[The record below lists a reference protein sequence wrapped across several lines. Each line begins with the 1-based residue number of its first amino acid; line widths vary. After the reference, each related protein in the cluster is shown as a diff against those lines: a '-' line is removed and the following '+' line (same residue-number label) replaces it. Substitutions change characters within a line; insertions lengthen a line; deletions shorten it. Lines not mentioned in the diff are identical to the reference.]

1 MGKIILAVSME
12 KVILSVVITIAVLI
26 FLIILSIIIYNVI
39 RTWRIGKMYSDCD
52 KVLQSLINPTLVN
65 EYRIE
70 RITSKDP
77 YDYIFKTPN
86 HNYYIQVVPN
96 FNSYEICINNSV
108 KWQIRKSFNDNS
120 MNFVPN
126 VDKLMP
132 LDLEDPKSRKL
143 YIIYPNATSLLKYI
157 NECEMVFVRPETDV
171 YGTNVI
177 SYAGLKEKPELF
189 DKIDKI

>member
-1 MGKIILAVSME
+1 
-12 KVILSVVITIAVLI
+12 
-26 FLIILSIIIYNVI
+26 
-39 RTWRIGKMYSDCD
+39 
-52 KVLQSLINPTLVN
+52 
-65 EYRIE
+65 
-70 RITSKDP
+70 
-77 YDYIFKTPN
+77 
-86 HNYYIQVVPN
+86 
-96 FNSYEICINNSV
+96 
-108 KWQIRKSFNDNS
+108 

-126 VDKLMP
+126 VDKLMR